1 MPRPDMISVLSSSIA
16 AVGFD
21 AERRELH
28 VRFVGGATYAYLDVP
43 AEVFQALLQSTSK
56 GAFVNRELKP
66 GYDVRDV
73 GR

>member
-16 AVGFD
+16 AVGYD
-21 AERRELH
+21 AELHELH

-43 AEVFQALLQSTSK
+43 GDVFRSLLQSASK

-73 GR
+73 